1 MGVFVCGGKPQP
13 GRMPDGG
20 LGWSGQ
26 VHMQSAYGPAYASAQ
41 GLPALPHSLGYQKG
55 GFMQPQPA
63 QQQQQQQQ
71 RMEVTVPVPEARV
84 RGLRMPSTLHTQRLD
99 M

>member
-1 MGVFVCGGKPQP
+1 MGVFVCGGKAQP

-84 RGLRMPSTLHTQRLD
+84 RALRTPHASATIQE
-99 M
+99 